1 MGVLRPMLIYFS
13 IFIVLLIYYTFLIY
27 ILHQRTI
34 TRSPVYT
41 TLVIRHDDNKYL
53 SLPTEPHHGPTDFNL

>member
-27 ILHQRTI
+27 IFTSEDDYQE
-34 TRSPVYT
+34 SSVY
-41 TLVIRHDDNKYL
+41 NFGY
-53 SLPTEPHHGPTDFNL
+53 PA